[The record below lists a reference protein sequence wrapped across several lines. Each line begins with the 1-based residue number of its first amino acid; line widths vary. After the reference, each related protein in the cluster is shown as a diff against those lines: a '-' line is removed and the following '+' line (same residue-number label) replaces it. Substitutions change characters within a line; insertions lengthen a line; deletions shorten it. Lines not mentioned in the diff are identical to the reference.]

1 MHLAPSALV
10 LHMQIGPQHL
20 LASHVAVH
28 PDMMQYQPSKQA
40 KRVTLAV
47 WYRERCQCHTCW
59 CVKCLRSYFTWQLL
73 QREGKSYC
81 EGVQDELGDTLMRTV
96 NIISSFFEMLDLDKN
111 GNVEL
116 ADLHRMQVNDSAL
129 CKWSHCF
136 LQCIAA
142 ACSSLCL
149 RSYDVPNKQNA
160 KLHAQHLYA
169 QFDELV
175 CLL

>member
-1 MHLAPSALV
+1 VPHLLVCQVFEELLHMAAPS
-10 LHMQIGPQHL
+10 
-20 LASHVAVH
+20 
-28 PDMMQYQPSKQA
+28 
-40 KRVTLAV
+40 
-47 WYRERCQCHTCW
+47 
-59 CVKCLRSYFTWQLL
+59 
-73 QREGKSYC
+73 EGGQSYC

-149 RSYDVPNKQNA
+149 RSYVSQQSKSKIA
-160 KLHAQHLYA
+160 CSTLYA

>member
-1 MHLAPSALV
+1 MPHLLVCQVFEELLHMAAPS
-10 LHMQIGPQHL
+10 
-20 LASHVAVH
+20 
-28 PDMMQYQPSKQA
+28 
-40 KRVTLAV
+40 
-47 WYRERCQCHTCW
+47 
-59 CVKCLRSYFTWQLL
+59 
-73 QREGKSYC
+73 EGGQSYC